1 MANPFTSAQAPQT
14 MAALPPDLAVEQSK
28 LLRQQQMAELLRKQ
42 AMTPDGGTET
52 VGGWAVK
59 KSPLE
64 GVNKIAQALM
74 GGYMQKDADAKQTEL
89 GQKSN
94 QQLVDGLQKFQGLMQ
109 GTPAE
114 TFSLPEG
121 QAGPVGTEPAV
132 PGNKQAAL
140 ASLLQS
146 GNPALQQLG
155 MQQMLAKQESPF
167 SKVDP
172 KDFTQE
178 SVSKFASSQNYA
190 DLVPVRKR
198 EIAPSGVAYNPY
210 DVKDGAVF
218 NDPNKLINIGPDGAP
233 VINQPLVGAK
243 KDIARS
249 GAANVN
255 NTVSVA
261 GPENQYNKDIGSGLA
276 KEGLAQLDL
285 AKQAPETIRN
295 AQMIK
300 RALPNAITGT
310 GADARLAMQKA
321 LETAGLVG
329 AGKAADTQALIAGLG
344 KLTMAGIKTSGLGA
358 GQGFT
363 NTDREFLSSAI
374 SGTIDSTPENL
385 RRVAD
390 LSERVAR
397 ANYQK
402 GTVVLNRWKTDPAL
416 KGVAQDTVLDQIPDD
431 FSASPAP
438 PSATPNA
445 AAGKRLVYNPATG
458 GFN

>member
-52 VGGWAVK
+52 VSGWAVK

-64 GVNKIAQALM
+64 GVNKLAQALM

-167 SKVDP
+167 GKVDP
-172 KDFTQE
+172 KDFTRE
-178 SVSKFASSQNYA
+178 SVAKFATSQNYA
-190 DLVPVRKR
+190 DLEPVRKR

-210 DVKDGAVF
+210 DIKDGAVF

-233 VINQPLVGAK
+233 VVNRPLVGVK
-243 KDIARS
+243 KEIGRS
-249 GAANVN
+249 SAPNVN
-255 NTVSVA
+255 TTVSVA
-261 GPENQYNKDIGSGLA
+261 GPENQYNKDIGAGLA
-276 KEGLAQLDL
+276 KDSLDVVAS
-285 AKQAPETIRN
+285 AKTAPETIKN
-295 AQMIK
+295 ARMIVK
-300 RALPNAITGT
+300 ALDSGAITGT
-310 GADARLAMQKA
+310 GADAKLSIQRA
-321 LETAGLVG
+321 LETAGIVG
-329 AGKAADTQALIAGLG
+329 PGKAASTEELMAGLG
-344 KLTMAGIKTSGLGA
+344 KLTLGGIKTSGLG
-358 GQGFT
+358 GGNGFT
-363 NTDREFLSSAI
+363 DKDREFLSSAI
-374 SGTIDSTPENL
+374 SGTIASTPANL
-385 RRVAD
+385 RRVAE
-390 LSERVAR
+390 LSERVAT
-397 ANYQK
+397 ANYNK
-402 GTVVLNRWKTDPAL
+402 GKKVIGNWQSNPSLKNIVQDVQLDPLPETLAT
-416 KGVAQDTVLDQIPDD
+416 QDSTPPA
-431 FSASPAP
+431 SAG
-438 PSATPNA
+438 N
-445 AAGKRLVYNPATG
+445 RLVYNPATG